1 MLIFY
6 NKLCK
11 SLDFNRVAG
20 KNNMLTEH
28 YNFVIIVLNLNLS
41 LLLLLLLLIIIIQI
55 LIIIT
60 NHLHAQY
67 GKYTEQNYK
76 HNTFVF
82 APICSSA
89 ELKDL
94 ILVLC
99 TKTSQVTYVTMVP
112 RVGNETL
119 HPLGV
124 ATGNALSVTRSEDTY
139 EKTPPVGRRQ
149 PMTSLP
155 ACHNISAAGRK
166 HHQLLR
172 LKLASEA
179 WPEA

>member
-41 LLLLLLLLIIIIQI
+41 ILLLLIIIQI

-89 ELKDL
+89 ELK
-94 ILVLC
+94 
-99 TKTSQVTYVTMVP
+99 Y
-112 RVGNETL
+112 
-119 HPLGV
+119 
-124 ATGNALSVTRSEDTY
+124 
-139 EKTPPVGRRQ
+139 
-149 PMTSLP
+149 
-155 ACHNISAAGRK
+155 
-166 HHQLLR
+166 LR
-172 LKLASEA
+172 LFVNKRPISLKDCSQICLNLC
-179 WPEA
+179 